1 MSIRGSVLRVEML
14 KGSKGAT
21 GLENEPCMLIFEGGD
36 GGGVEKEKSPSKTCW
51 NLVMLR
57 HKRDTRASV
66 MELMR
71 RCSIW

>member
-36 GGGVEKEKSPSKTCW
+36 GGGVEKEKSPSKTKVGGSFSRV
-51 NLVMLR
+51 LIR
-57 HKRDTRASV
+57 H
-66 MELMR
+66 
-71 RCSIW
+71 